1 MAAPRLSFAKIN
13 GFPENFSDDGKIE
26 TVKFIEAS
34 TEVVGIIE
42 SFGTLF
48 TPIVADMKGNVDQL
62 TTHYV
67 KDTASRKFIEDMI
80 LSDEQ
85 PRIWLLWLK
94 RALELIERFFF
105 YVLQSEDVVK
115 GKSDNLR
122 PMISQAYDEVLKP
135 YHGFLLQNTFK
146 VSLEF
151 REGFVRKFRH
161 KRIVVLMCFQVTS
174 RLKSRS

>member
-13 GFPENFSDDGKIE
+13 GFPENFSGDGKIE

-48 TPIVADMKGNVDQL
+48 SPVVNDMKGNVDQL
-62 TTHYV
+62 KAHYE
-67 KDTASRKFIEDMI
+67 KDTMNRKFIEDMI
-80 LSDEQ
+80 LFDVEGVTH
-85 PRIWLLWLK
+85 PWLLWLK

-115 GKSDNLR
+115 GKTDNLR
-122 PMISQAYDEVLKP
+122 PMINRAYDETLKP
-135 YHGFLLQNTFK
+135 FHGFLLQNTFK
-146 VSLEF
+146 VS
-151 REGFVRKFRH
+151 FVMNMAEH
-161 KRIVVLMCFQVTS
+161 GI
-174 RLKSRS
+174 